1 MPKQRLSRTGPT
13 RSKVSSSRKTVRGR
27 KERRSVRKGAG
38 SLGGLL
44 SFFRFFEKISQRPAI
59 FGGMVAVVLVLA
71 VVIGLVIGHI
81 YRSGSPVFLA
91 AQGIDPIGVMADNIT
106 RGRDPLFPE
115 RADVPLQGVSSLAE
129 PEAYS
134 DQWRSAPREAPSK
147 PSPSTS
153 AESAVA
159 PLLPVSDSAKEKA
172 ALPQT
177 QKPEVK
183 IASLPPASS
192 HPRSPHS
199 TVFVAI
205 VIDDM
210 GVDQVRSR
218 RVIDLPG
225 PLTTSFLTFARD
237 LKRQARSA
245 AAAGHELMMH
255 MPMEPKGKVSPGPD
269 ALLVRM
275 GKEEIASRVHN
286 MLDRMENYV
295 GINNHQGSKFTE
307 NEAGLK
313 VVMTALK
320 QRRLFFLDS
329 RTSGQSVGGR
339 VAEEAGVR
347 TIDRDIFLDH
357 ENRPGYVEK
366 QLALTEALAKR
377 RGYAIAIGHPRDA
390 TIGALRRWLPTLSG
404 KGIDLVPVSML
415 IDMRYGTP
423 AADLIKPK
431 RAGNG

>member
-1 MPKQRLSRTGPT
+1 MSGH
-13 RSKVSSSRKTVRGR
+13 
-27 KERRSVRKGAG
+27 
-38 SLGGLL
+38 L
-44 SFFRFFEKISQRPAI
+44 SFFRSLDKISRRPAI
-59 FGGMVAVVLVLA
+59 FGGMVAVILVLA

-81 YRSGSPVFLA
+81 YRSASPVFLA
-91 AQGIDPIGVMADNIT
+91 AQGSDPIGVMADNIT
-106 RGRDPLFPE
+106 HGRDPLFAE
-115 RADVPLQGVSSLAE
+115 RADAPLQGVSPLAE

-134 DQWRSAPREAPSK
+134 DQWRSAPREASPK
-147 PSPSTS
+147 PSPNTS
-153 AESAVA
+153 AADSAVV
-159 PLLPVSDSAKEKA
+159 PLLPVPHSVKEKA

-177 QKPEVK
+177 RKPEVK
-183 IASLPPASS
+183 TASLPPGSS
-192 HPRSPHS
+192 YPALPHS

-225 PLTTSFLTFARD
+225 PLTTSFLTFAHD
-237 LKRQARSA
+237 LKHQARSA

-286 MLDRMENYV
+286 MLDRMEDYV

-339 VAEEAGVR
+339 IAEEEGVR

-366 QLALTEALAKR
+366 QLALTEDLAKR

-390 TIGALRRWLPTLSG
+390 TIGALRRWLPTLSS
-404 KGIDLVPVSML
+404 KGIALVPVSTL

>member
-13 RSKVSSSRKTVRGR
+13 RSKVSSSRKTIRGR
-27 KERRSVRKGAG
+27 KERRGARKGAG
-38 SLGGLL
+38 RLREFL
-44 SFFRFFEKISQRPAI
+44 SFFRFLDKISQRPAT
-59 FGGMVAVVLVLA
+59 FGGMVAFILVLA

-81 YRSGSPVFLA
+81 YRSASPVFLA
-91 AQGIDPIGVMADNIT
+91 AQGSDPIGVMADNIT
-106 RGRDPLFPE
+106 HGRDPLFAE
-115 RADVPLQGVSSLAE
+115 RADAPLQGISPLAE

-134 DQWRSAPREAPSK
+134 DQWRSAPRETPSN
-147 PSPSTS
+147 TS
-153 AESAVA
+153 EDSAVA
-159 PLLPVSDSAKEKA
+159 PLLPVPHSAKEKA

-177 QKPEVK
+177 RKPEVK
-183 IASLPPASS
+183 TASLPSGSS

-225 PLTTSFLTFARD
+225 PLTTSFLTFSRD
-237 LKRQARSA
+237 LKSQARSA

-275 GKEEIASRVHN
+275 GKEEIAGRVHN

-295 GINNHQGSKFTE
+295 GINNHQGSRFTE

-357 ENRPGYVEK
+357 ENRPGYVER
-366 QLALTEALAKR
+366 QLALTEDLAKR

-390 TIGALRRWLPTLSG
+390 TIAALRRWLPTLSS
-404 KGIDLVPVSML
+404 KGIALVPVSKL

-431 RAGNG
+431 KAGNG